1 MALRPEKIN
10 LNAADLEEITSFLAW
25 STKWSMS
32 APTPSHHVKLDNG
45 TILMVRQQNVATLP
59 DTRFH
64 TGDRV
69 DVSWPIAS
77 SKAFAN

>member
-1 MALRPEKIN
+1 
-10 LNAADLEEITSFLAW
+10 
-25 STKWSMS
+25 
-32 APTPSHHVKLDNG
+32 
-45 TILMVRQQNVATLP
+45 VRQQNVATLP